1 MNRALLIGINKYPD
15 APLRGCVNDVQDM
28 ASFLVTRAGFK
39 HSEVRLLVDK
49 RATTTA
55 ILERLSWLVN
65 GVREGDRLL
74 FHYSG
79 HGAQLPT
86 RSPSGE
92 VDKLDEVIC
101 PVDFDFTDEHAIRD
115 KMFARIFSKVPAGV
129 SFVWVS
135 DSCHS
140 GDLTKDLRRK
150 PRAMP
155 LPIDI
160 AWRLETAKRN
170 DRKPLSFVHA
180 INGYNVALISGCR
193 SDQTSADA
201 DFNDRANGAMTR
213 ALLDELSERGAM
225 DRPLPKLVDGLRKRL
240 KQMDY
245 EQEPQLEG
253 SARIMERG
261 FLGSARGG
269 SCSTV
274 QEHVRRRPGVN

>member
-1 MNRALLIGINKYPD
+1 MNRALLVGINKYPD

-28 ASFLVTRAGFK
+28 ATLLVERAGFK
-39 HSEVRLLVDK
+39 HKEVRLLVDT

-55 ILERLSWLVN
+55 ILERLSWLVG

-86 RSPSGE
+86 RNPSGE

-115 KMFARIFSKVPAGV
+115 KMFARIFSKVPPGV
-129 SFVWVS
+129 SAAWVS

-140 GDLTKDLRRK
+140 GDLTRELGRS

-155 LPIDI
+155 FPADI
-160 AWRLETAKRN
+160 AWRLETAVRA

-180 INGYNVALISGCR
+180 IKSYNVALISGCR

-201 DFNDRANGAMTR
+201 EFNGRANGAMTR
-213 ALLDELSERGAM
+213 ALLDELAENGGM
-225 DRPLPKLVDGLRKRL
+225 KRPLTKLVDGLRKRL
-240 KQMDY
+240 KQMGY
-245 EQEPQLEG
+245 AQEPQLEG
-253 SARIMERG
+253 AAGIMGNG
-261 FLGSARGG
+261 FL
-269 SCSTV
+269 
-274 QEHVRRRPGVN
+274 E